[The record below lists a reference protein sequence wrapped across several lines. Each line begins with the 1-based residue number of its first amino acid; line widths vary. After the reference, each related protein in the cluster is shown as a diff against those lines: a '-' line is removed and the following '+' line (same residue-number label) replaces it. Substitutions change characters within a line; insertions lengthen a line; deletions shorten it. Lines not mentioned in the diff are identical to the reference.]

1 MPFLLFLLL
10 GKKEQGK
17 VWMPMELIKGKE
29 CYPTLAERK
38 YLATPSQLKT
48 KSRIGKNIFHFYFL
62 MNMYNII

>member
-10 GKKEQGK
+10 GKKEQGR

-29 CYPTLAERK
+29 CHPTLAERK

-48 KSRIGKNIFHFYFL
+48 KSRIEYRNR
-62 MNMYNII
+62 